1 LSDEQVVASLESQ
14 PRVQSLAETG
24 LDAAP
29 DPTFDRF
36 ADMVCTVLSVP
47 VGLVSL
53 VDPTKQF
60 FPGAAGLAEPWAG
73 QRQTP

>member
-1 LSDEQVVASLESQ
+1 MTASLVSW

-29 DPTFDRF
+29 DATFDRF
-36 ADMVCTVLSVP
+36 ADMVCRVLGVP
-47 VGLVSL
+47 VSLVSL
-53 VDPTKQF
+53 VDPTRQF
-60 FPGAAGLAEPWAG
+60 CPGAAGLAEPWAG